1 MDLFIKSHP
10 RPLPGLQIN
19 PDDKTLSVAVSPSD
33 DIQTVKKKIQEL
45 EAIPVTHQRLTFLG
59 QPVLGNTPLSA
70 IGENSLLH
78 FTWEDQA
85 EIPAEGKLAKPLL
98 S

>member
-1 MDLFIKSHP
+1 
-10 RPLPGLQIN
+10 
-19 PDDKTLSVAVSPSD
+19 VAVSPTD

-45 EAIPVTHQRLTFLG
+45 EAIPVNQQRLTFLG
-59 QPVLGNTPLSA
+59 QPVLGNTPLST

-85 EIPAEGKLAKPLL
+85 EIPAEGKLAKPHP